1 MKCIYY
7 VCNIRCFMKYRIKYR
22 HKLTMFK
29 VTLSWALN
37 PRYRCCFSWKKRQHI
52 LVVPLMLV
60 NYYNYLLLKILLS
73 MSLIVKS
80 FYPPRAVHTNSMY
93 TPLREMLPEILFLTK
108 KTHENHMCFTCHSYV
123 LTYESHVCE
132 IETNITCESHV
143 NHV

>member
-1 MKCIYY
+1 
-7 VCNIRCFMKYRIKYR
+7 MKYCIKYR
-22 HKLTMFK
+22 YELTMFK

-37 PRYRCCFSWKKRQHI
+37 PRYRCCFSWKNRQHI
-52 LVVPLMLV
+52 LVVPVMLV

-73 MSLIVKS
+73 MFLIVKS

-93 TPLREMLPEILFLTK
+93 TPLREMLSEILSLTK
-108 KTHENHMCFTCHSYV
+108 KTHENHMCFTCDSDVLICDSHL